1 MRNILRKFGIDLVR
15 YPYYQAHA
23 EQKNYQKLLDYYKI
37 DLIFDV
43 GANIGQYA
51 QEVFDFGY
59 QGKLVS
65 FEPMSKEHDIILQ
78 KSKNNINW
86 DVAPRMAIGEKEG
99 LVQFNV
105 SENSVSSSILEANDY
120 VLEFDPE
127 IKYIKKENVTLRS
140 MNNLYAE
147 YSIGFNNIF
156 LKLDVQ
162 GYEAS
167 VLEGAAKVLH
177 NFKGIH
183 LEFSLNPLY
192 HGEKGLFEMLKLI
205 EPYGFKP
212 HYFMPHPSVDKI
224 GRLMQIDGVFYK

>member
-15 YPYYQAHA
+15 YPYYQAYK
-23 EQKNYQKLLDYYKI
+23 EQKNYQRLLDFYKI

-43 GANIGQYA
+43 GANVGQYA

-59 QGKLVS
+59 QGKIVS
-65 FEPMSKEHDIILQ
+65 FEPMSKEHDILLR

-86 DVAPRMAIGEKEG
+86 DIAHCMAIGEQEG
-99 LVQFNV
+99 VVQFNV

-127 IKYIKKENVTLRS
+127 IKYIKTENVSLRTINS
-140 MNNLYAE
+140 LFAE
-147 YSIGFNNIF
+147 YSSGFNGIF

-162 GYEAS
+162 GYEAN
-167 VLEGAAKVLH
+167 VLQGAEKVLH

-192 HGEKGLFEMLKLI
+192 HGEKGIFEMLKLI
-205 EPYGFKP
+205 EHYGFKP

-224 GRLMQIDGVFYK
+224 GSLMQIDGVFYR

>member
-1 MRNILRKFGIDLVR
+1 MRNILRKFGFDVVR
-15 YPYYQAHA
+15 YPYFDAHT
-23 EQKNYQKLLDYYKI
+23 EQKNYQRLLDHNNI

-59 QGKLVS
+59 KGKIVS
-65 FEPMSKEHDIILQ
+65 FEPMSKEHEIVSE
-78 KSKNNINW
+78 KSQSNNNW
-86 DVAPRMAIGEKEG
+86 EVAPLMAIGEKDG
-99 LVQFNV
+99 FVQFNV

-120 VLEFDPE
+120 VLDFDPE
-127 IKYIKKENVTLRS
+127 IKYIKTESVTLRS
-140 MNNLYAE
+140 INSLYAE
-147 YSIGFNNIF
+147 YSSGFNNIF

-167 VLEGAAKVLH
+167 VLEGAAEVLQ

-192 HGEKGLFEMLKLI
+192 HGEKGLFEMLKLV